1 MKIQHAVTFA
11 WLLSITVANAPLSA
25 AEEGPV
31 ESRGLNLPRVTIPA
45 PPTPPPPPTM
55 QILNVRVVGE
65 GQGKVTLPP
74 AAACPPACSASYP
87 LGTPVI
93 LAPIP
98 APGSTFAGWSGDCRG
113 TAPCSLRMDRPHTV
127 EAAFNKIQAAA
138 PTGPSAPSFPN
149 VVKTPAPGGPI
160 PIPYPNVGGSAL
172 DPELAAISTMLADG
186 KPANTILDAWK
197 GYVTRRV
204 QSKQPMDI
212 SGAIQQ
218 VRTHAEGLVK
228 ARTDVERARLGRTRE
243 AMNEMSQENM
253 LVIQQLMDRQQ
264 QKYQMISNM
273 SKKMH
278 DTATAIIGNIR
289 G

>member
-1 MKIQHAVTFA
+1 MKIQYAVTFA
-11 WLLSITVANAPLSA
+11 WLLSITVANVPLSA

-31 ESRGLNLPRVTIPA
+31 ESRGLDLPRVTV
-45 PPTPPPPPTM
+45 PPPPPPPTM

-87 LGTPVI
+87 QNAPVM

-98 APGSTFAGWSGDCRG
+98 APGSTFAGWGGDCRG
-113 TAPCSLRMDRPHTV
+113 TAPCTLRMDRPHTV
-127 EAAFNKIQAAA
+127 EAAFNKIQAAT
-138 PTGPSAPSFPN
+138 PTGPSAPPFPN

-160 PIPYPNVGGSAL
+160 PIPYPNVGGAAL
-172 DPELAAISTMLADG
+172 APELAAISTMLANG

-204 QSKQPMDI
+204 QSKQPLDVQRT
-212 SGAIQQ
+212 IQD
-218 VRTHAEGLVK
+218 VRIQAEAL
-228 ARTDVERARLGRTRE
+228 ANTRTEAERARLGKTRD
-243 AMNEMSQENM
+243 AMNEMSQQDM
-253 LVIQQLMDRQQ
+253 LALQQFMNKQQ
-264 QKYQMISNM
+264 QIYQMISNM

>member
-1 MKIQHAVTFA
+1 MTRARQLVITAG
-11 WLLSITVANAPLSA
+11 LLCLAGMSQPGW
-25 AEEGPV
+25 AETDGGI
-31 ESRGLNLPRVTIPA
+31 ESRGLNLPRVTV
-45 PPTPPPPPTM
+45 PPPPPPPTM

-113 TAPCSLRMDRPHTV
+113 TAPCTLRMDRPHTV
-127 EAAFNKIQAAA
+127 EAAFNKILAAA

-172 DPELAAISTMLADG
+172 DPELAAISTMLANG
-186 KPANTILDAWK
+186 KPANTILDTWK
-197 GYVTRRV
+197 GYVTHRV
-204 QSKQPMDI
+204 QSKQPLDVQRT
-212 SGAIQQ
+212 IQD
-218 VRTHAEGLVK
+218 VRIQAEALVNT
-228 ARTDVERARLGRTRE
+228 RTEAERARLGKTRN
-243 AMNEMSQENM
+243 ALNEMSQQDM
-253 LVIQQLMDRQQ
+253 LALQQLMNKQQ
-264 QKYQMISNM
+264 QMYQMISNM